1 MQYALTTIIYS
12 LSHNICF
19 LICSGSSQSSTLQLV
34 WRRLGFSSSN
44 DYSKPPS
51 ASANQP
57 EVVLVGND
65 LYGSNNSY
73 GKYHNQRFNYDHTI
87 HFLCVKQILGYHDR
101 HNRMPMVIINS
112 SESILGLNGIYYN
125 NDSFLAILSARFL
138 PFLANE
144 EFPSV

>member
-1 MQYALTTIIYS
+1 MHFSADELFLCIGYAICTDHHKWN
-12 LSHNICF
+12 LSHKICF
-19 LICSGSSQSSTLQLV
+19 PICSGSSQSSTLQLV

-73 GKYHNQRFNYDHTI
+73 GKKYSTLSQSKITI
-87 HFLCVKQILGYHDR
+87 HFICGKQIFGYHDR
-101 HNRMPMVIINS
+101 HTVVCLWLS
-112 SESILGLNGIYYN
+112 LTALNQYWDIMAYICN
-125 NDSFLAILSARFL
+125 KVSFVAIF
-138 PFLANE
+138 
-144 EFPSV
+144 VC

>member
-1 MQYALTTIIYS
+1 MNFSADKLFLCISMQYALTTMNTIS
-12 LSHNICF
+12 PTLICF

-34 WRRLGFSSSN
+34 WRRRGFSSSN

-51 ASANQP
+51 TSANQP

-73 GKYHNQRFNYDHTI
+73 GKYHNQRCSYDHTI

-101 HNRMPMVIINS
+101 HIIGCLWLS
-112 SESILGLNGIYYN
+112 LTALNPYW
-125 NDSFLAILSARFL
+125 D
-138 PFLANE
+138 
-144 EFPSV
+144 